1 MKTPRLLTLLA
12 AAMLCAA
19 SPQSS
24 PAADFV
30 VDISSF
36 APRDPEVILRQIDLN
51 VALKQYEK
59 ALTDVY
65 DARLQLEIG
74 PTESG
79 LTDDQTKAHRVRAEV
94 KLKYLENTMLD
105 LRARIAGYLKEANEK
120 AQAIEK
126 AKAASAPAK
135 DEPRG

>member
-1 MKTPRLLTLLA
+1 MKTHRLLILCVAALLGTA
-12 AAMLCAA
+12 PSRSL
-19 SPQSS
+19 S
-24 PAADFV
+24 AADFV

-59 ALTDVY
+59 AQMDLY
-65 DARLQLEIG
+65 DARLQYEIG
-74 PTESG
+74 TTDAAP
-79 LTDDQTKAHRVRAEV
+79 TDDKSKAKQDRSRM
-94 KLKYLENTMLD
+94 KLKCLEENISYL
-105 LRARIAGYLKEANEK
+105 RSRITHCIQEANEK

-126 AKAASAPAK
+126 AKAASVPAK